1 MCTRNFKSKS
11 RRGFTLVELVVVILI
26 MGILAAVAV
35 PKMFN
40 KFEDARGNSAKQ
52 SLLVIRDAIEMYRA
66 NNDGAFPGTD
76 EATFKA
82 AVQPYLKGPFPTCT
96 AGNKNASVRVVTSGT
111 AALAASGS
119 EGWAYN
125 NQTGEFIINDT
136 TYAAF

>member
-1 MCTRNFKSKS
+1 MCTRSFKSKS

-40 KFEDARGNSAKQ
+40 KFDDARGNSAKT
-52 SLLVIRDAIEMYRA
+52 SLSIVRDAIEMYRA

-76 EATFKA
+76 EASFKTA
-82 AVQPYLKGPFPTCT
+82 LQQYLKGPFPACT

-111 AALAASGS
+111 AALTASGS

-125 NQTGEFIINDT
+125 NQTGEFIINDAS
-136 TYAAF
+136 YAAF